1 MHANTIGIT
10 MKHRVL
16 VTGGA
21 GYIGSHAVLALL
33 ANGHEVV
40 VLDSLVRGHRD
51 AIPPGARLI
60 VGDIG
65 DRACLDS
72 VFSSYNI
79 DAVMHFAAFI
89 EAGESMRRPELFFQN
104 NTARTLTL
112 LEAMLDHG
120 VARFV
125 FSSTAAVYGDPEYL
139 PIDEDHPKQPTNAY
153 GASKLA
159 VESTLAWLSRLR
171 GLGCVALRY
180 FNASGCSEKLGEDH
194 RPETHLIPL
203 LIEVALGKRE
213 TLKLF
218 GNTYPTP
225 DGTCVRDYI
234 HVEDLAQAHVLALES
249 LRPGVLQTYNL
260 GNGTGFSNLEVIEA
274 ARRVTGHPLPFELA
288 APRPGDPARLIASS
302 MKANRELNW
311 VPRFTKL
318 EDIIRSAWTWR
329 LRHPDGYS
337 QPTASL

>member
-1 MHANTIGIT
+1 MTNL
-10 MKHRVL
+10 RVL

-21 GYIGSHAVLALL
+21 GYIGSHAAAALL
-33 ANGHEVV
+33 AHGHEVL
-40 VLDSLVRGHRD
+40 VLDSLVRGHRE
-51 AIPPGARLI
+51 AVPSEARLV

-65 DRACLDS
+65 DRAGLDAL
-72 VFSSYNI
+72 FTAHRI

-120 VARFV
+120 VTRLV
-125 FSSTAAVYGDPEYL
+125 FSSTAAVYGDPEYT
-139 PIDEDHPKQPTNAY
+139 PIDEDHPKRPTNAY

-159 VESTLAWLSRLR
+159 VEGVLDWLARLR

-180 FNASGCSEKLGEDH
+180 FNASGCSELRGEDH

-203 LIEVALGKRE
+203 LLEVAQGRRE
-213 TLKLF
+213 ALKLF

-234 HVEDLAQAHVLALES
+234 HVEDLAQAHVLALAS
-249 LRPGVLQTYNL
+249 LEPGRFSAYNL
-260 GNGTGFSNLEVIEA
+260 GNGTGFSNLEVVEA
-274 ARRVTGHPLPFELA
+274 ARRVTGHAIPIELA
-288 APRPGDPARLIASS
+288 EPRAGDPAKLIASS
-302 MKANRELNW
+302 ERARRELGW
-311 VPRFTKL
+311 SPRFTRL
-318 EDIIRSAWTWR
+318 DDIIRSAWVWR
-329 LRHPDGYS
+329 QCHPEGYGS
-337 QPTASL
+337 TPARP

>member
-1 MHANTIGIT
+1 
-10 MKHRVL
+10 MKMRVL

-21 GYIGSHAVLALL
+21 GYIGSHAAAALI
-33 ANGHEVV
+33 AHGHEVV
-40 VLDSLVRGHRD
+40 VIDSLVRGHRQ
-51 AIPPGARLI
+51 AVPQEAKLI
-60 VGDIG
+60 VGDVG
-65 DRACLDS
+65 DQTCLHAL
-72 VFSSYNI
+72 FSEHAI

-120 VARFV
+120 VSRFV
-125 FSSTAAVYGDPEYL
+125 FSSTAAVYGDPEYT
-139 PIDEDHPKQPTNAY
+139 PIDEDHPKHPTNAY

-159 VESTLAWLSRLR
+159 VEGVLDWLARLR

-180 FNASGCSEKLGEDH
+180 FNASGCSELRGEDH

-203 LIEVALGKRE
+203 LLEVAQGRRE
-213 TLKLF
+213 ALKLF

-249 LRPGVLQTYNL
+249 LEPGKFSAYNL
-260 GNGTGFSNLEVIEA
+260 GNGTGFSNMEVIEA
-274 ARRVTGHPLPFELA
+274 ARRVTGHPIPIELA

-302 MKANRELNW
+302 DKARRELGW
-311 VPRFTKL
+311 TPRFTEL
-318 EDIIRSAWTWR
+318 DGIIRSAWTWR
-329 LRHPDGYS
+329 LQHPKGYGHTTGRS
-337 QPTASL
+337 